1 MAVET
6 LNDLMQAL
14 GLVLG
19 SFTMAIGLA
28 AAVWAGFDRAR
39 HPEWGA
45 PAILLVLAL
54 AAAMRL
60 IRGEFLSMAAVLLVL
75 AAPVIWAEGRR
86 RGRRERK
93 GSGPGFRRPR
103 LR

>member
-1 MAVET
+1 MAVEM

-19 SFTMAIGLA
+19 SFAVTIGLA
-28 AAVWAGFDRAR
+28 AAAWTGFDRAR

-54 AAAMRL
+54 TVAMRL
-60 IRGEFLSMAAVLLVL
+60 IRGEFLSMAAVLLAL
-75 AAPVIWAEGRR
+75 AAPIIWAEGRR
-86 RGRRERK
+86 RGRRDRK
-93 GSGPGFRRPR
+93 GSGPDFRRPR